1 MAESKTKK
9 VKSSLPNNEEKKEK
23 KKALEKSTVNDG
35 AKKVER
41 ENKTSKKI
49 TKKKESWLKG
59 VMSEFKKVRWPNKK
73 EMVKYSIATI
83 LFILFFALFFYIIE
97 VLMYFVNLVM

>member
-9 VKSSLPNNEEKKEK
+9 VKDSLPGNEEKKEK
-23 KKALEKSTVNDG
+23 KKSLEKSAANEG
-35 AKKVER
+35 SKKAER
-41 ENKTSKKI
+41 ENKTSKKT

-59 VMSEFKKVRWPNKK
+59 VMLEFKKVRWPNKK

-97 VLMYFVNLVM
+97 VLMYFINLVM

>member
-9 VKSSLPNNEEKKEK
+9 VKSSLPDNEGKKEK
-23 KKALEKSTVNDG
+23 KKVVEKSDVNEG
-35 AKKVER
+35 NKKVEK
-41 ENKTSKKI
+41 ENKTSKKT

-83 LFILFFALFFYIIE
+83 LFILFFAFFFYIIE
-97 VLMYFVNLVM
+97 VLMYFINLVM